1 MAREQLW
8 HAARLV
14 GLAVA
19 VAGVSLAQN
28 ASDDVT
34 QLKEQVARMQKQI
47 ELLTEKLEQV
57 VAAKNADAAPAAAA
71 APAAPVA
78 PETRLYPPT
87 SLTASTTPLAA
98 PMPSAAAPRPTSPVP
113 NPPLPRT
120 AAPPQPV
127 TGTSSPLQIL
137 LGDIAITPVG
147 FMDLTAT
154 WKNTNATGSLGT
166 NFGNFPYNNT
176 LPQAKLSEWRFSPQN
191 SRIGFRIDG
200 SYKGLRFIGY
210 NEFDFLGTS
219 GSNSITVTNGA
230 FVPRLRLYWV
240 DLRKDKFEFLA
251 GQSWSMMTP
260 NRKGISPLPG
270 DIFYSQVMDV
280 NYLIGL
286 PWTRQPGLRF
296 VYHPTDKVALGF
308 AAENPEQYIGG
319 SGGGPTVTLPT
330 CCTTF
335 AGVQLDN
342 GTTVQTIPNL
352 TPDFIAKAAF
362 DPSPRVHFEVAGME
376 RNFKVYNTAGPNINR
391 YSTVVGAAGSVNGN
405 FEVVKNF
412 RLISNNYWSDGG
424 GRYLFGEVPDLI
436 VRGDGTLSP
445 IHAGGF
451 NEGFEATAG
460 KFLIF
465 GYYGAAYA
473 RRNVS
478 IDTNGSLV
486 GYGYRGASNSQNKTI
501 QEVTGGFNQT
511 IWKDAKYGALN
522 IITQYAWFVRN
533 PWYIAPNTPKAAHLT
548 TVWFDVRYT
557 LPGSAPTMVPTK

>member
-1 MAREQLW
+1 
-8 HAARLV
+8 
-14 GLAVA
+14 
-19 VAGVSLAQN
+19 
-28 ASDDVT
+28 
-34 QLKEQVARMQKQI
+34 
-47 ELLTEKLEQV
+47 
-57 VAAKNADAAPAAAA
+57 
-71 APAAPVA
+71 
-78 PETRLYPPT
+78 
-87 SLTASTTPLAA
+87 
-98 PMPSAAAPRPTSPVP
+98 
-113 NPPLPRT
+113 
-120 AAPPQPV
+120 
-127 TGTSSPLQIL
+127 
-137 LGDIAITPVG
+137 
-147 FMDLTAT
+147 
-154 WKNTNATGSLGT
+154 
-166 NFGNFPYNNT
+166 
-176 LPQAKLSEWRFSPQN
+176 
-191 SRIGFRIDG
+191 
-200 SYKGLRFIGY
+200 
-210 NEFDFLGTS
+210 
-219 GSNSITVTNGA
+219 NGA

-362 DPSPRVHFEVAGME
+362 DPTPRVHFEVAGME

-511 IWKDAKYGALN
+511 IWKDAKYGAVN